1 MRNEEGVSSILLLI
15 SDDRVLVRS
24 GQRGM
29 LQRELSIEIV
39 GEALQRGHE
48 AVELCHSLGPHLP

>member
-24 GQRGM
+24 GQRGV
-29 LQRELSIEIV
+29 LQREPDIEIV
-39 GEALQRGHE
+39 GEARDGRE
-48 AVELCHSLGPHLP
+48 AVELCHALGSHLP